1 MYRYVCLHKHEIP
14 PGQHVETELPSRRE
28 TEKKKKRKKG
38 NWVAGVRGG
47 GGLVIV
53 HLSVPFEF

>member
-28 TEKKKKRKKG
+28 TEKKKKKEGKLGSWGER
-38 NWVAGVRGG
+38 WRGVGHCTP
-47 GGLVIV
+47 LCT
-53 HLSVPFEF
+53 F